1 MLNDKTAEAA
11 VRLLMSEWNKARR
24 VDRNARKY
32 KAAKKR
38 GRTAP
43 SSPMIAKLEVKSV

>member
-1 MLNDKTAEAA
+1 MVEAG
-11 VRLLMSEWNKARR
+11 VGLLMSGWNRARR

-32 KAAKKR
+32 RAAKKR

-43 SSPMIAKLEVKSV
+43 SNTIIARVRVKGV